1 MQGTQSPALDAAK
14 KISGAGG
21 SIAKNV
27 KLNFHKW
34 LRKLYKKPFIKIMK
48 YLLIFTR
55 STKFFYSTN
64 NQSSTVLKCTHFV
77 MDNICKI
84 NKVFWIKP
92 SLIQWR
98 KNN

>member
-14 KISGAGG
+14 KFSGAGG

-27 KLNFHKW
+27 KLNFQKL
-34 LRKLYKKPFIKIMK
+34 LRKLYKKPFIKLMK

-55 STKFFYSTN
+55 STKLFYSTN
-64 NQSSTVLKCTHFV
+64 NQSSTVLKSTHFV

-84 NKVFWIKP
+84 NQVFWRKP
-92 SLIQWR
+92 SLIQWT

>member
-1 MQGTQSPALDAAK
+1 
-14 KISGAGG
+14 
-21 SIAKNV
+21 
-27 KLNFHKW
+27 
-34 LRKLYKKPFIKIMK
+34 MK

-55 STKFFYSTN
+55 STKFYYSTN
-64 NQSSTVLKCTHFV
+64 NQSSTVLKYTHFV

-84 NKVFWIKP
+84 NKVFWRKP